1 MTRREIYKKVLA
13 VTEARYAGQEAQAV
27 AERFCRDLYGFGR
40 FEVVLEGDAEVESV
54 VAHDFQECVQR
65 LASGEP
71 VQYIVGHT
79 EFLGRRFGVCPGVLI
94 PRPETE
100 QLVLMVAESQA
111 AKCPRIIDMGTGSG
125 AIAVS
130 LALEVEGSR
139 VEAIDLS
146 DVALEVASANAE
158 ALGATVAFSKEDIFA
173 FEAAEGAYDV
183 VVSNPPYIPESER
196 EEMERNVVD
205 FEPSEALFVPNDEP
219 LIFYERIADVALR
232 GLREGGLLAFEIH
245 ERLAIETAQMLVRKG
260 FRDVTTYDDLNSKP
274 RIILCTK

>member
-1 MTRREIYKKVLA
+1 
-13 VTEARYAGQEAQAV
+13 
-27 AERFCRDLYGFGR
+27 
-40 FEVVLEGDAEVESV
+40 
-54 VAHDFQECVQR
+54 
-65 LASGEP
+65 
-71 VQYIVGHT
+71 
-79 EFLGRRFGVCPGVLI
+79 
-94 PRPETE
+94 
-100 QLVLMVAESQA
+100 
-111 AKCPRIIDMGTGSG
+111 
-125 AIAVS
+125 
-130 LALEVEGSR
+130 
-139 VEAIDLS
+139 
-146 DVALEVASANAE
+146 VALEVASANAE
-158 ALGATVAFSKEDIFA
+158 ALGATVAFAKEDIFA

-260 FRDVTTYDDLNSKP
+260 FRDVTTYEDLNSKP